1 MCKALELC
9 RSTYYETLQQ
19 LERINIYEKELY
31 EDDVISAFH
40 GSRRNY
46 GTRKIQQHLRKEGKT
61 ISRRRIGRIMI
72 RHGLVSKYTV
82 AQYKPQKKD
91 PVNNDETG
99 NVLDRKFNDTD
110 LYEVIVSDLTYV
122 RIGKKWHYICIF
134 IDLYN
139 REIISYN
146 VGAKKDAALVY
157 STFINANINLEK
169 VQLFH
174 TDRGSEFKNEM
185 IEDLLETY
193 GINRSLSKKGCP
205 YDNAVAEATYKI
217 FKTEFINGMI
227 FETLEQL
234 DLELFDYINWYNRQ
248 RLHGSLGYKTPIEMR
263 KRNYI

>member
-1 MCKALELC
+1 MCKVLELK
-9 RSTYYETLQQ
+9 RSTYYDTIKEQ
-19 LERINIYEKELY
+19 LKR
-31 EDDVISAFH
+31 
-40 GSRRNY
+40 
-46 GTRKIQQHLRKEGKT
+46 EGKV
-61 ISRRRIGRIMI
+61 ISRRRIARIMAK
-72 RHGLVSKYTV
+72 HGLVSTYTV
-82 AQYKPQKKD
+82 AQYKPHPKD

-99 NVLDRKFNDTD
+99 NTLDRKFNDTY
-110 LYEVIVSDLTYV
+110 LNEVIVSDLTYV

-146 VGAKKDAALVY
+146 AGAKKDAALVY

-174 TDRGSEFKNEM
+174 TDRGSEFKNEI
-185 IEDLLETY
+185 IEDLLKNY

-217 FKTEFINGMI
+217 FKTEFINGMK
-227 FETLEQL
+227 FDTLEQL

-263 KRNYI
+263 KENYI